1 MSYRPVGIELLGQ
14 LKNSQIF
21 CGEVRR
27 MRRLFLQIPLIQ
39 AMQGGGELPDREK
52 SVFLPWGLLLS
63 ATGAGRVEK
72 RFCKQITFPAETKK

>member
-1 MSYRPVGIELLGQ
+1 
-14 LKNSQIF
+14 
-21 CGEVRR
+21 
-27 MRRLFLQIPLIQ
+27 
-39 AMQGGGELPDREK
+39 MQGGGELPDREK